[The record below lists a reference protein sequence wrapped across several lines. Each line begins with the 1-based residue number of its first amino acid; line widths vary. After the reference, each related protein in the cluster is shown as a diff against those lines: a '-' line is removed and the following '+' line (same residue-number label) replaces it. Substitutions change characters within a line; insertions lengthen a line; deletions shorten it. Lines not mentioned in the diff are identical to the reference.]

1 MTEPYYQDDHV
12 TLYHGDALEVLPT
25 LGDLGPSLFV
35 TDPPFGISDAPIEG
49 QGRTGKRVGSVS
61 TWHAPSTWD
70 HELPAFD
77 KLFSSSATVVMF
89 GHWRKR
95 HEVERLMATPLRTE
109 IIWAKDTHVGPP
121 SPVARRDER
130 IWIFSPKS
138 ITPTRFETSVW
149 DSPIIPTW
157 AHRRHKNEKPLSLMI
172 RLISWLT
179 DSATIVD
186 PFAGSGTTLRAA
198 KDLGLRAVG
207 IEQIEEHCE
216 TAAERLRQEVLPL

>member
-1 MTEPYYQDDHV
+1 MTEPYYQDDYV
-12 TLYHGDALEVLPT
+12 TLYHGDALEVTPT
-25 LGDLGPSLFV
+25 LGDLGSSLFV
-35 TDPPFGISDAPIEG
+35 TDPPFGISDAPIEA

-61 TWHAPSTWD
+61 TWHAESTWD
-70 HELPAFD
+70 HALPAFD
-77 KLFSSSATVVMF
+77 RLFPPSATVAMF

-95 HEVERLMATPLRTE
+95 LEVEALMPMPLRTE

-121 SPVARRDER
+121 CPVARRDER
-130 IWIFSPKS
+130 IWVFSPAG

-198 KDLGLRAVG
+198 KDLGFRSIG
-207 IEQIEEHCE
+207 IEQLEEHCE
-216 TAAERLRQEVLPL
+216 AAAKRLAQEVLPL

>member
-1 MTEPYYQDDHV
+1 MSEPYYQDDYV
-12 TLYHGDALEVLPT
+12 TLYHGDALEVMPT
-25 LGDLGPSLFV
+25 LGDHGASLFV
-35 TDPPFGISDAPIEG
+35 TDPPFGISDAPIVARR
-49 QGRTGKRVGSVS
+49 RTGRKGSTS

-70 HELPAFD
+70 HDLPAFE
-77 KLFSSSATVVMF
+77 KIFPPAATVAMF

-95 HEVERLMATPLRTE
+95 LEVEALMPTPLCTE

-121 SPVARRDER
+121 CPVARRDER
-130 IWIFSPKS
+130 IWVFSPAG

-198 KDLGLRAVG
+198 KDLGLRSVG
-207 IEQIEEHCE
+207 IEQLEEHCE
-216 TAAERLRQEVLPL
+216 AAANRLAQEVLPL

>member
-1 MTEPYYQDDHV
+1 MSQPYYQDDHV
-12 TLYHGDALEVLPT
+12 TLYHGDALEVLPS
-25 LGDLGPSLFV
+25 LGDLDLSLFV

-49 QGRTGKRVGSVS
+49 QWRIGKRVGSVS
-61 TWHAPSTWD
+61 TWHAKSTWD
-70 HELPAFD
+70 HSLPAFD
-77 KLFSSSATVVMF
+77 QLFPPAATVAMF

-95 HEVERLMATPLRTE
+95 LEVEALMPTPLRTE

-121 SPVARRDER
+121 CPVARRDER
-130 IWIFSPKS
+130 IWVFSPDG

-172 RLISWLT
+172 RLVSWLT

-198 KDLGLRAVG
+198 KDLGLSAIG
-207 IEQIEEHCE
+207 IEQLEQHCE
-216 TAAERLRQEVLPL
+216 TAANRLAQEVLPL